1 MTDFY
6 TTGITNTTGKVKLV
20 DGDGNVYDLDVKLTE
35 GGQEYFKVSDEKSS
49 QLLTDILKELKKLN
63 LHMSLMT
70 DVNITNQEVA

>member
-1 MTDFY
+1 MSVVLATQ
-6 TTGITNTTGKVKLV
+6 NLRA
-20 DGDGNVYDLDVKLTE
+20 DGDISEE
-35 GGQEYFKVSDEKSS
+35 GGVKKMNIIDPSQT